1 MDNTFVIRSA
11 SVSDRGLSEK
21 RPQNEDSYLEIDQ
34 IGIFAVADG
43 VGGANAGEVASQ
55 MAVEILGEAFTN
67 FPEGSDVEHVMK
79 AALEQANSAIHQMS
93 NDLSQLSKM
102 ATTVV
107 ALHVNGNIAT
117 IGHVGDS
124 RLYRLDPE
132 GTLFRETDD
141 HSMVAEEVRAG
152 RMTEEQAENHPS
164 KNIISRALGAE
175 PTVEVDLKTIMVEP
189 NTRFLLCSDGVTRHI
204 GDIELAELLSSNEDA
219 ETICSQI
226 KTICFQRGAEDN
238 LTAVIVEVGA
248 AKAATDAASAD
259 GTAAVAEP
267 AVVAE
272 NDDVLSLP
280 DDEEMTVATARFP
293 KPDAEGPDLN
303 ADDDDLL
310 ELETKQLEMPI
321 GADRHFES
329 ETVSGQSEHTEHESY
344 DDPSLHETVPFT
356 SSEPAEVE
364 LPLYQPEE
372 PVNEAEAAPV
382 YEEPSTS
389 AVVEEDRFSMFGED
403 TYGTVADRAE
413 RPLPIGKIAAYFG
426 MLIAGTLLGLGVY
439 HFFLKPPPAL
449 DAPPIT
455 EMKSANPQ
463 VSNFEDLRRET
474 DKDPT
479 GYLAKTPAP
488 EDAEDYYLQGRAY
501 FLSGDYA
508 KARTAFAETKALIA
522 KGDPA
527 TKGDEK
533 NAKVI
538 LSDIAVAMAVIN
550 NPLAQ
555 QNLKSEL
562 ETLKS
567 ATPIR

>member
-1 MDNTFVIRSA
+1 MDNSFVIRSA
-11 SVSDRGLSEK
+11 AVSDRGLSEK

-204 GDIELAELLSSNEDA
+204 GDIELAELLSSNENA
-219 ETICSQI
+219 ATICSQI

-238 LTAVIVEVGA
+238 LTAVIVEVGT
-248 AKAATDAASAD
+248 AKAAADVASTEV
-259 GTAAVAEP
+259 TAAVAEP
-267 AVVAE
+267 AAVAE
-272 NDDVLSLP
+272 NDDVLFLP

-293 KPDAEGPDLN
+293 KPDTEGLNLN

-310 ELETKQLEMPI
+310 ELETKQLEMPL
-321 GADRHFES
+321 GADRHFETES
-329 ETVSGQSEHTEHESY
+329 VSAETY

-356 SSEPAEVE
+356 ASETAEVE

-372 PVNEAEAAPV
+372 HVNQAEAAPV
-382 YEEPSTS
+382 YDEPSTS
-389 AVVEEDRFSMFGED
+389 AVVQEDRFSMFGED
-403 TYGTVADRAE
+403 THGTVTDRVE
-413 RPLPIGKIAAYFG
+413 RPLPIGKFAAYLG

-474 DKDPT
+474 DKDPS

-508 KARTAFAETKALIA
+508 KARTAFAETKALMA

-555 QNLKSEL
+555 QNLKAEL

>member
-11 SVSDRGLSEK
+11 AVSDRGLSEK

-93 NDLSQLSKM
+93 NDLSQLSQM

-175 PTVEVDLKTIMVEP
+175 PTVEVDLKTMMIEP

-204 GDIELAELLSSNEDA
+204 GDLELAELLSSNEDA
-219 ETICSQI
+219 ATICSQI

-248 AKAATDAASAD
+248 GRSAVDSPATTTAS
-259 GTAAVAEP
+259 E
-267 AVVAE
+267 AVVE

-280 DDEEMTVATARFP
+280 DDEEMTIATKRFP
-293 KPDAEGPDLN
+293 KPDAEDLSS
-303 ADDDDLL
+303 DDDDLL
-310 ELETKQLEMPI
+310 ELETKQLQMPV
-321 GADRHFES
+321 GAGRQFEIESKPSTS
-329 ETVSGQSEHTEHESY
+329 EPVDHEPY

-356 SSEPAEVE
+356 ASDTAEVE
-364 LPLYQPEE
+364 MPLYRAEE
-372 PVNEAEAAPV
+372 PSGSAIEAPV
-382 YEEPSTS
+382 YNDSPQIIEKD
-389 AVVEEDRFSMFGED
+389 DRVTMFGED

-413 RPLPIGKIAAYFG
+413 KPLPIGKFAVYLG
-426 MLIAGTLLGLGVY
+426 MLIAGTLIGLGAY
-439 HFFLKPPPAL
+439 HFFFRPAPPV

-463 VSNFEDLRRET
+463 VSNFEDLRREA
-474 DKDPT
+474 DKDPA

-488 EDAEDYYLQGRAY
+488 EDAEDFYLQGRAY
-501 FLSGDYA
+501 FLSGDFVR
-508 KARTAFAETKALIA
+508 ARTAFAETKALMA

-527 TKGDEK
+527 TKGDDK

-550 NPLAQ
+550 DPLAQ
-555 QNLKSEL
+555 KNLKAEL
-562 ETLKS
+562 EALKS
-567 ATPIR
+567 STPIR

>member
-219 ETICSQI
+219 ETICRQI

-248 AKAATDAASAD
+248 AKAAADVTSAD
-259 GTAAVAEP
+259 VTAAVAEP

-293 KPDAEGPDLN
+293 KLDAEGLN

-321 GADRHFES
+321 GADRHFEN
-329 ETVSGQSEHTEHESY
+329 ETVTAQSEHAEHETY

-356 SSEPAEVE
+356 ASETAEVE

-372 PVNEAEAAPV
+372 PVNQAEAAPV

-508 KARTAFAETKALIA
+508 KARTAFAETKALMA